1 MNAYL
6 NEKNSL
12 ADCYPTTYDALQ
24 TRFFPS
30 LFDRRHTWPTPLFN
44 GMTLSS

>member
-6 NEKNSL
+6 DEKNSL
-12 ADCYPTTYDALQ
+12 AGGHPKAYDALQ
-24 TRFFPS
+24 THFFPF

-44 GMTLSS
+44 GMTLSF